1 MRDGMLLLVLL
12 GATALALALA
22 TALRPLT
29 RLAREVQAHRSD
41 DLTSI
46 EVATLPADLRP
57 RAMRFVAFEGGG
69 DASQALQGR
78 HVGVFPGDAAEARQ
92 AVAGGAA
99 LRLLAVL
106 AGDRLDAGLA
116 DVPTSQRPASRRST
130 WSGRRCMASVP
141 APG

>member
-12 GATALALALA
+12 GATALALAA
-22 TALRPLT
+22 ALRPLS
-29 RLAREVQAHRSD
+29 RLAREVQAHRRD
-41 DLTSI
+41 DLTRI
-46 EVATLPADLRP
+46 EVDTLPADLRP

-69 DASQALQGR
+69 DASQALQGW
-78 HVGVFPGDAAEARQ
+78 HVGVFPGDAAEALQ
-92 AVAGGAA
+92 AIAGGAA

-106 AGDRLDAGLA
+106 AGDRLDAGLT